1 LVKEAREKLV
11 GLLDYVEQVIR
22 LDERVAFR
30 LSEYHLPDGTN
41 YAVHEVATRNLS
53 GVHHDLR
60 EDEGSVWLEVERL
73 ARREPPTPSPEIA
86 EWILLSADPAR
97 VPEARPQRIL
107 TVTAAERNT
116 ALAQGEFRHEDI
128 VEAPR
133 RRDAPPD
140 APPLFDLTLRLEDR
154 PAIASAIEMWIS
166 GPWTLWATEELPRR
180 RTIVLYQQCYKV
192 FQLVEAAGAESPIE
206 LVWGVGVVKWEKDG
220 RVIDRPLLE
229 RRVDLELDGLPSLSD
244 LIRREV
250 QRAADIEGISP
261 FIRESFEPILFA
273 AASRLD
279 PEGAYAPDS
288 ATGDARDKSS
298 PGLVVTDR
306 WVLFARPR
314 SQHVIL
320 QDICRLREA
329 AENKDKPI
337 GGVAERLVTEPSK
350 APSGSPWS
358 PHGGNFGGNAIAGG
372 EADTPDTS
380 PDVFFPKPF
389 NDDQIEIVR
398 RLSRE
403 DGLVVQ
409 GPPGTGKTHTI
420 ANLICHAMA
429 TGQRVLVVS
438 RGEAAL
444 SVLRDQLPEEV
455 QPLAISVLSNERQG
469 LRQIESAIREIQAV
483 VDGTRPENRRST
495 IRRLQSEIDG
505 LRQRIG
511 AIDHE
516 LDSIAAPH
524 LSKIGPRG
532 ESPAEL
538 AQRIASERKAFEW
551 FVDRPLRF
559 AAETGLTDPDMNA
572 LADAR
577 ARVADLIDHLNTS
590 LPSPSDVPDIDIVT
604 GWHDDLVRAA
614 ELEGAAATGPARS
627 IRVTI
632 EMVAKATLVAD
643 ALQAVADTHIVASEA
658 VWLHPFR
665 RAAIRG
671 ESGGLLSVLR
681 QCLAEWLD
689 LEKERTG
696 LLRRP
701 VELPVGLLDDDH
713 AKRAISRA
721 AAGQRL
727 WPVVTLGKGSSKA
740 LLGEIKLEGSR
751 VKEDDVDGWRRV
763 AATIANL
770 TRRKEAIF
778 RWNAFAAEIGAPASP
793 DPKAAIELTRE
804 VLRAIDDLRTQS
816 TVLTVMVSSGP
827 GPEAQF
833 DKPALALSLA
843 GQIRAAASA
852 VRLAAARLDIART
865 AKLFQSGADRT
876 SAVIRR
882 LLEEVIGRPRR
893 YGRSGSVSYSDSKC

>member
-41 YAVHEVATRNLS
+41 YAVHEVATRNLP

-86 EWILLSADPAR
+86 EWILISADPAR
-97 VPEARPQRIL
+97 LPEARPQRIL

-116 ALAQGEFRHEDI
+116 ALAKGELRPEDI

-140 APPLFDLTLRLEDR
+140 APSLFDLTLRLEDR
-154 PAIASAIEMWIS
+154 PAIASAIERWIS

-180 RTIVLYQQCYKV
+180 RTIALYQQCYKV
-192 FQLVEAAGAESPIE
+192 FQLVEAGGAESPIE
-206 LVWGVGVVKWEKDG
+206 LVWGVGVVKWEKNG

-229 RRVDLELDGLPSLSD
+229 RRVDLELDDAHGGRLRIRPTDTEAICDLKPYEELGCTGLPALSD

-250 QRAADIEGISP
+250 QRAADSEGISP
-261 FIRESFEPILFA
+261 FIRESFEPILSA

-279 PEGAYAPDS
+279 PEGTYAPDS
-288 ATGDARDKSS
+288 ATGDAREKNS
-298 PGLVVTDR
+298 PQLVVTDR

-320 QDICRLREA
+320 QDISRLREA
-329 AENKDKPI
+329 AENKIKPI
-337 GGVAERLVTEPSK
+337 GGVAERLVTQPSK
-350 APSGSPWS
+350 APSESPWS
-358 PHGGNFGGNAIAGG
+358 QHGSSFGGSATGGG
-372 EADTPDTS
+372 EASTS
-380 PDVFFPKPF
+380 GTSLDVFFPKPF

-398 RLSRE
+398 RLSHE

-483 VDGTRPENRRST
+483 VDGTRPENRRSA
-495 IRRLQSEIDG
+495 IRRLQSEIEG

-511 AIDHE
+511 AIDRE

-538 AQRIASERKAFEW
+538 AQRIASERKTFEW
-551 FVDRPLRF
+551 FVDRPLCF

-577 ARVADLIDHLNTS
+577 GRVADLIDHLS
-590 LPSPSDVPDIDIVT
+590 APLPSPSDVPNVDTVT
-604 GWHDDLVRAA
+604 GWHDDLVRAS
-614 ELEGAAATGPARS
+614 ELEDAAATGPARS

-632 EMVAKATLVAD
+632 EMEAKATLVAD
-643 ALQAVADTHIVASEA
+643 ALQAVADTYIDAVEA
-658 VWLHPFR
+658 AWLHPFR

-671 ESGGLLSVLR
+671 ESGGWLSVLR
-681 QCLAEWLD
+681 QCLAE
-689 LEKERTG
+689 
-696 LLRRP
+696 
-701 VELPVGLLDDDH
+701 
-713 AKRAISRA
+713 
-721 AAGQRL
+721 
-727 WPVVTLGKGSSKA
+727 
-740 LLGEIKLEGSR
+740 
-751 VKEDDVDGWRRV
+751 
-763 AATIANL
+763 
-770 TRRKEAIF
+770 
-778 RWNAFAAEIGAPASP
+778 
-793 DPKAAIELTRE
+793 
-804 VLRAIDDLRTQS
+804 
-816 TVLTVMVSSGP
+816 
-827 GPEAQF
+827 
-833 DKPALALSLA
+833 
-843 GQIRAAASA
+843 
-852 VRLAAARLDIART
+852 
-865 AKLFQSGADRT
+865 
-876 SAVIRR
+876 
-882 LLEEVIGRPRR
+882 
-893 YGRSGSVSYSDSKC
+893 